1 VSNNDD
7 DTDPSTP
14 SARRSSRPAP
24 PGLEGTD
31 PGVGE
36 PVTEPVA
43 VPKRPLGIV
52 VPGPGLSTM
61 TPTPAPV
68 TTQRGVVRPKDS
80 VEILLDG
87 MTDQRLERTRTTPQ
101 SDGQASAAYHS
112 EHKPRA
118 SEKAID
124 VTVPKVLLDRPLTPT
139 AVSPRK
145 SPTPARPYSA
155 EATVMIPPPRLGVR
169 LMLAVAG
176 GLLVAAV
183 VFMLLRATATR
194 EGAPAPQ
201 AADPTVTAV
210 GNPSPGASPPPTPT
224 MTAAAANAI
233 PVAFEP
239 PTLPPPPAAAE
250 ASATAPAASTS
261 VAGSH
266 LAAAPASSTLK
277 RHTKAA
283 PAPTASGDIG
293 EFRTNF

>member
-1 VSNNDD
+1 VSNNNDD

-24 PGLEGTD
+24 PGVEGTD

-36 PVTEPVA
+36 PVTEPVP

-68 TTQRGVVRPKDS
+68 ATQRGVIRPKDS

-124 VTVPKVLLDRPLTPT
+124 VMVPKVLLDRPLTPT
-139 AVSPRK
+139 AVSPRT
-145 SPTPARPYSA
+145 SPMPARPYSA
-155 EATVMIPPPRLGVR
+155 DATVMIPPPRLGFR
-169 LMLAVAG
+169 LAVAVAG
-176 GLLVAAV
+176 GLLVTAM
-183 VFMLLRATATR
+183 VFMLLRAMATR
-194 EGAPAPQ
+194 EAPASDS
-201 AADPTVTAV
+201 AGPTVTVV
-210 GNPSPGASPPPTPT
+210 GNANATPPPIPIP
-224 MTAAAANAI
+224 TAAAASAV
-233 PVAFEP
+233 PVAFEA
-239 PTLPPPPAAAE
+239 PTLPPPVPSAE

-261 VAGSH
+261 AARSRP
-266 LAAAPASSTLK
+266 AAAPASSSTPK
-277 RHTKAA
+277 RHTK
-283 PAPTASGDIG
+283 PAPSASGDIG